1 VDFGWRREKFLK
13 KSKAAKS
20 PRMAQITVGAR
31 PAKEDNE
38 QRGCY
43 LQMTLGLMI
52 KGIYENVRR
61 YLGREVTQGQFL
73 MKFASKMIRNCFSDN
88 WTPKNFRLRRGPQ
101 AGKSLPKNK
110 VRRE

>member
-73 MKFASKMIRNCFSDN
+73 MKFASKMTKLLLRQLDSKKFS
-88 WTPKNFRLRRGPQ
+88 PPAGPS
-101 AGKSLPKNK
+101 GRK
-110 VRRE
+110 VAAQK

>member
-31 PAKEDNE
+31 PGKEDNE

-52 KGIYENVRR
+52 KGIYENVQR
-61 YLGREVTQGQFL
+61 YLGMSVAQAQA
-73 MKFASKMIRNCFSDN
+73 MIKFA
-88 WTPKNFRLRRGPQ
+88 
-101 AGKSLPKNK
+101 
-110 VRRE
+110 